1 MDSSRKFTL
10 CFSNY
15 SESKALKK
23 FRLIAYTVIAII
35 SLASIAQC
43 QGLIGFDRGSFGS
56 VVLSQKQSL
65 GTDLQLELSIGSYEN
80 EPIINYSSG
89 SVFAQ
94 IGKSV
99 GRLDVLTDKGLFPC
113 TAFIVST
120 KYILT
125 NYHCSLGLLNDER
138 IGATRIDATQFVAGY
153 LQTGIE
159 AESKKYTVIPT
170 PKEYSKRL
178 DYAVLEV
185 IGDPSQEYGQ
195 LKLAN
200 ITPNDGDP
208 FWIIGHPMGEGQR
221 ISREKCKANNPALS
235 GDKLLHTCDTLPGN
249 SGSPVIDAGLQQVV
263 ALHHAG
269 SQKDSVNYAI
279 LMSEIL
285 KNSKVLK
292 AYKAPKVLPVETK
305 ETISCDALYNAAANA
320 KACYAYDVYIDKCS
334 AHTLAPMA
342 RGYVKE
348 FCKQTLIKKDNNLS
362 EPVKMKE
369 QTCPEDI
376 KKCKPKFL
384 CRMATEKTNSK
395 TVWETSVT
403 LQKYVNEAK
412 RRGISCGTGKKT
424 CLKSPRECMKE
435 NLCFLATKTLNN
447 IKTWETNVNFLAHV
461 DYAKSQNFTCDV
473 KKNNFTNKITKKE
486 KCTDNPKHCDN
497 KEICIRATKLLNSSK
512 IWENRDTVVKYAT
525 EAKSRFLNCGVY
537 EKFNLAIPKFTSY
550 GKSSS
555 KYNDEIR
562 STIVSNLL
570 KSDFFN
576 KPIQGKLYNRSF
588 KMPVEFSKWKNL
600 KTDFLIMGS
609 VEISKDEL
617 IFELRLFDIL
627 KEKPIGEV
635 TQFVTPKDNSN
646 NINLLSF
653 HALESIKRQFSVYL
667 NSSSRRDT
675 IKMIQ
680 EKLSKAG
687 CDIDLANGVI
697 GTKTRAAL
705 KEITQK
711 LEMDYSYSLATTPS
725 YMFNLLKVINRTDI
739 SKYWCSSNS
748 VELAVDEKSSY
759 DTALEL
765 LNDDKFELAINEF
778 DKLINAFPNGPL
790 IVAAHYSK
798 GDAYTGI
805 KNWKLALKNYL
816 KSYELDPSGKSAAK
830 ALKASYQTALMSL
843 NENNFELAIIQ
854 FDSLIDVIPN
864 GPLLTAAHY
873 SKGDAFSELED
884 WKSAGKSYL
893 ESFRLEP
900 EGKHAAKAL
909 MNVGM
914 SLGKMQKINEA
925 CNILSRVE
933 IRFPR
938 NQIVEEAQ
946 YEMQILGCS

>member
-1 MDSSRKFTL
+1 VDSSRKFTL

-424 CLKSPRECMKE
+424 CFDDVKRCSLEQLCLAATENDTSKGKVWAKNIDNKKHVIEAKKRGLSCRVNDSKTCPEDIKKCKPKFLCRMATEKTNSKTLWETSINLQKYVNEAKRRKLSCGVNLNENIKNGMVMSIQRQLNNLGCNAGSVDGILGSRTLSALMRWKSRGGIYTVNNVNEDLLRRLNSTSVKCLKKQSSESTSTDNYVYLTCKQDFISVKSDAYIEKFYKIFIGAYSLVDNTVWVRNSKNKWVKLGYYGATGNELKSSFNDGSARKIIY
-435 NLCFLATKTLNN
+435 N
-447 IKTWETNVNFLAHV
+447 IKTHV
-461 DYAKSQNFTCDV
+461 
-473 KKNNFTNKITKKE
+473 
-486 KCTDNPKHCDN
+486 
-497 KEICIRATKLLNSSK
+497 
-512 IWENRDTVVKYAT
+512 
-525 EAKSRFLNCGVY
+525 
-537 EKFNLAIPKFTSY
+537 
-550 GKSSS
+550 
-555 KYNDEIR
+555 
-562 STIVSNLL
+562 
-570 KSDFFN
+570 
-576 KPIQGKLYNRSF
+576 
-588 KMPVEFSKWKNL
+588 
-600 KTDFLIMGS
+600 
-609 VEISKDEL
+609 
-617 IFELRLFDIL
+617 
-627 KEKPIGEV
+627 
-635 TQFVTPKDNSN
+635 
-646 NINLLSF
+646 
-653 HALESIKRQFSVYL
+653 
-667 NSSSRRDT
+667 
-675 IKMIQ
+675 
-680 EKLSKAG
+680 
-687 CDIDLANGVI
+687 
-697 GTKTRAAL
+697 
-705 KEITQK
+705 
-711 LEMDYSYSLATTPS
+711 
-725 YMFNLLKVINRTDI
+725 
-739 SKYWCSSNS
+739 
-748 VELAVDEKSSY
+748 
-759 DTALEL
+759 
-765 LNDDKFELAINEF
+765 
-778 DKLINAFPNGPL
+778 
-790 IVAAHYSK
+790 
-798 GDAYTGI
+798 
-805 KNWKLALKNYL
+805 L
-816 KSYELDPSGKSAAK
+816 KSYLLNYTGGNVLAYATYDCKS
-830 ALKASYQTALMSL
+830 
-843 NENNFELAIIQ
+843 
-854 FDSLIDVIPN
+854 
-864 GPLLTAAHY
+864 
-873 SKGDAFSELED
+873 
-884 WKSAGKSYL
+884 
-893 ESFRLEP
+893 
-900 EGKHAAKAL
+900 
-909 MNVGM
+909 
-914 SLGKMQKINEA
+914 
-925 CNILSRVE
+925 SR
-933 IRFPR
+933 
-938 NQIVEEAQ
+938 N
-946 YEMQILGCS
+946 